1 MKVHRFGQLLKA
13 ELLICVIYTIVKQK
27 IPRRKIMNQQI
38 KNALASYG
46 RSVLGAATAMYAS
59 GVTDPQTL
67 AYSLLGALVP
77 VILRAANPSDTA
89 FGKMPSV
96 EEVDKAVRSAKV
108 VKKTAKKAPA
118 KKSSGGGST
127 HQVK

>member
-1 MKVHRFGQLLKA
+1 
-13 ELLICVIYTIVKQK
+13 
-27 IPRRKIMNQQI
+27 MNEQI
-38 KNALASYG
+38 KAALASYG

-77 VILRAANPSDTA
+77 VLLRAANPSDTA

-96 EEVDKAVRSAKV
+96 DVVDAALKSAKV
-108 VKKTAKKAPA
+108 VKKAPA
-118 KKSSGGGST
+118 KK
-127 HQVK
+127 KAAAKK